1 MHTKRSGPRCG
12 SHIIT
17 VTTTPSWLSDRR
29 SRQAAVPHAYVC
41 AIRNHQSPAP
51 CALQVVQATRVGPG
65 ARQRRPAT
73 WWTERR
79 GEEHRLARP
88 SRARKKKGAGTAEL
102 NRQRRGRA
110 GRLLRFGPA
119 EASPV
124 TWPAVVAERTEE
136 RKRPRSRPRPRPRLS
151 PVFDGRRLACGRRSR
166 ARYFACRALNR
177 MLGVVA
183 PLTLRVLFD
192 ALPLPLLPAAFQ
204 VVLSAAPGS
213 HRVSL
218 VVLIADRGCCVHELA
233 SYHRMHV
240 QLKHNNCCPRARP

>member
-1 MHTKRSGPRCG
+1 MP
-12 SHIIT
+12 
-17 VTTTPSWLSDRR
+17 
-29 SRQAAVPHAYVC
+29 AASSV
-41 AIRNHQSPAP
+41 
-51 CALQVVQATRVGPG
+51 
-65 ARQRRPAT
+65 
-73 WWTERR
+73 
-79 GEEHRLARP
+79 
-88 SRARKKKGAGTAEL
+88 
-102 NRQRRGRA
+102 
-110 GRLLRFGPA
+110 F
-119 EASPV
+119 
-124 TWPAVVAERTEE
+124 
-136 RKRPRSRPRPRPRLS
+136 RLS
-151 PVFDGRRLACGRRSR
+151 PVFDGRRLACGRRAR

>member
-1 MHTKRSGPRCG
+1 MALTSSRSRRHQVGYQIADHVRPLYRTRTSARSG
-12 SHIIT
+12 
-17 VTTTPSWLSDRR
+17 TTRALPPAR
-29 SRQAAVPHAYVC
+29 SR
-41 AIRNHQSPAP
+41 SS
-51 CALQVVQATRVGPG
+51 
-65 ARQRRPAT
+65 RRPG
-73 WWTERR
+73 WGRERGSGDPR
-79 GEEHRLARP
+79 RGGPRQGEEHRLARP

-151 PVFDGRRLACGRRSR
+151 PVFDGRRLACGRRAR

-192 ALPLPLLPAAFQ
+192 ALPLPLPPAAFQ